1 MQRDGTAKKAVTDE
15 MRAEIREAFEL
26 FDTDGS
32 GTIDSKELKVAMRSL
47 GFEPKNEE
55 IRKMISDVNKD
66 GSGTANFD
74 EFMAMMT
81 AKMSGK
87 GATGDWVKA
96 FRVLDE
102 EDSGSVSFENLKRVA
117 VELGENM
124 TDEELAEM
132 LREIDRGGRGV
143 LIWQTSCM

>member
-1 MQRDGTAKKAVTDE
+1 MWQ
-15 MRAEIREAFEL
+15 
-26 FDTDGS
+26 
-32 GTIDSKELKVAMRSL
+32 
-47 GFEPKNEE
+47 
-55 IRKMISDVNKD
+55 D

-87 GATGDWVKA
+87 GATGDWIKA

-132 LREIDRGGRGV
+132 LREIDRGAVWCGGGSESGRWGGV
-143 LIWQTSCM
+143 Y